1 MNGNLQR
8 PYGLQDQISI
18 FGLCNIFS
26 YRCKPFL
33 NVPIC
38 LGEVAE
44 WSKAVDSKSIV
55 RLRVPGVRIPPSPP
69 HILPCESKGGKC

>member
-69 HILPCESKGGKC
+69 LLDFITSC